1 MCKDKNTHPGA
12 LGAQS
17 GQLPEIKLRRG
28 AGKGTATG
36 GHPGA
41 NPEGKAHAVAE
52 LMCKGAGKEKTGPGA
67 EAGAGHRET
76 HIQTGWVACV
86 TYTVLAGPKLGP
98 ALSIVLLSLLMIVR
112 SMANN

>member
-1 MCKDKNTHPGA
+1 ME
-12 LGAQS
+12 
-17 GQLPEIKLRRG
+17 QLPEIKLRRG
-28 AGKGTATG
+28 VGKGTATG

-76 HIQTGWVACV
+76 HIQTRWVACV
-86 TYTVLAGPKLGP
+86 TYTVLAGPRLGP